1 MWLVHVTLRAMVCL
15 RVSCDK
21 SDRTYGFQ
29 HLFKTVAVVRKLLH
43 NIIDTLGFGVV
54 ELRQPHFVKGAR
66 CSFL

>member
-1 MWLVHVTLRAMVCL
+1 
-15 RVSCDK
+15 
-21 SDRTYGFQ
+21 
-29 HLFKTVAVVRKLLH
+29 VVRKLLH